1 MALVATRLATQADG
15 DAYVEAIAESSDG
28 LVSHFVIHNGLAGSL
43 LVLLYDGAGNE
54 VRRRSFPPGDHVFAV
69 PPGRALHWKSGK
81 LQDFSVGLSG

>member
-28 LVSHFVIHNGLAGSL
+28 LVSHFVIHNGLAGVL
-43 LVLLYDGAGNE
+43 LVLLYDNDGSE
-54 VRRRSFPPGDHVFAV
+54 IRRRAFAPGDHVFAV
-69 PPGRALHWKSGK
+69 PPGRALHWKSDK